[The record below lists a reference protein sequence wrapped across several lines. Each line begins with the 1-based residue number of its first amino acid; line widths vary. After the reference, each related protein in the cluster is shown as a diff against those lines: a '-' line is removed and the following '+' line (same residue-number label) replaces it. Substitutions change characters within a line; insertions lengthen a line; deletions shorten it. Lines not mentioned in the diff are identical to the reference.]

1 MKFPKYITQEQI
13 RQLEYEV
20 LSKDFYI
27 FLTRYLLEWA
37 ENVTYIESV
46 IARKNK
52 LINLSNTIC
61 GDKIYVLESD
71 DMGSYLQAEYD
82 WHDSHFLLIFRKLDT
97 IEFIEFVGELLRSDL
112 IEIDFI
118 NQALLQEKASFH
130 FIEEDGNFSICVHNI
145 DEIDGAITSEDH
157 PNIRLLVSRMDLA
170 VNNGDYSGVLLAS
183 ASIFETMAK
192 QVVGISSIQDKTL
205 KSFFD
210 RYKSDSELPS
220 QILDFILETYEQ
232 RNITPLAGHGS
243 LKQPKINKKQAII
256 LAEITKTFVRIE
268 RKLQQEKINTSIN

>member
-1 MKFPKYITQEQI
+1 MKFPKYITKEQI

-37 ENVTYIESV
+37 VNVTYIESV